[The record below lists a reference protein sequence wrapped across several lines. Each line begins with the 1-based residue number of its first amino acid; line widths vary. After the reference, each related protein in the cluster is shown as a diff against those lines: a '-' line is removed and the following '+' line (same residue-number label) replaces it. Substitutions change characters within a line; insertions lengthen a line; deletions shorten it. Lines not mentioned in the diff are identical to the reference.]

1 MNVSRDHLL
10 ASGQSLWSAACA
22 PPGDHRQRA
31 ASTRRGALVDP
42 RAVRRAVEHTA
53 LATPNTVGRMFSG
66 CLGRLAALLV
76 LLGAGTVVGA
86 CHFGQTT
93 SAPAG
98 IGQEVIDGKFAFIVT
113 EVNSSRTFADKRAQG
128 VYEIVS
134 VAVRNVGTQAQFF
147 EWAAQRLKDRTG
159 REYSAN
165 FMVPPLFGSV
175 VNSLDPG
182 LQVSLKL
189 AFDVPPGTK
198 PTQLVLHDSVSS
210 HGAQVNLT
218 QPPSPPPQRG

>member
-1 MNVSRDHLL
+1 MRWLIRE
-10 ASGQSLWSAACA
+10 
-22 PPGDHRQRA
+22 P
-31 ASTRRGALVDP
+31 
-42 RAVRRAVEHTA
+42 VRRAVEDTA
-53 LATPNTVGRMFSG
+53 LATPNTLVRVFFDCMRRLSA
-66 CLGRLAALLV
+66 LPILLAAATLV
-76 LLGAGTVVGA
+76 ET
-86 CHFGQTT
+86 HFGQTT

-98 IGQEVIDGKFAFIVT
+98 MGQEVIDGKFAFIVT
-113 EVNSSRTFADKRAQG
+113 QLNSAQTFADKRAQG

-147 EWAAQRLKDRTG
+147 EWSAQRLKDRTG

-165 FMVPPLFGSV
+165 FMVPPLFGNV
-175 VNSLDPG
+175 VNSIEPG

-198 PTQLVLHDSVSS
+198 PTQVMLHDSVSS

-218 QPPSPPPQRG
+218 QAPSPPPAHG